1 MDARQK
7 IEAVKWRCFHCDEA
21 FTDEAAAR
29 DHFGRSERQSPACQ
43 IDAAE
48 YRKME
53 ARMLSYNE
61 EDSEMHRQI
70 YRMESA
76 HAAALKAEEEKGY
89 ARGLTDGAPYL
100 AEREATIATHTAEIA
115 AREAEIANQAL
126 NYVSLFGELQNAMAE
141 IARLREVL
149 MNVKVTLVIA
159 NETKDGPIVDT
170 IWHGPAET
178 LFDYID
184 NSFTQQP
191 TKD

>member
-1 MDARQK
+1 MSLPCTKVTVESMDAGQTFSYACNPAAIREVLQTLASK
-7 IEAVKWRCFHCDEA
+7 EAE
-21 FTDEAAAR
+21 
-29 DHFGRSERQSPACQ
+29 
-43 IDAAE
+43 
-48 YRKME
+48 
-53 ARMLSYNE
+53 
-61 EDSEMHRQI
+61 
-70 YRMESA
+70 
-76 HAAALKAEEEKGY
+76 
-89 ARGLTDGAPYL
+89 LT
-100 AEREATIATHTAEIA
+100 

-126 NYVSLFGELQNAMAE
+126 NYVSLFGGLQNAMAE

-149 MNVKVTLVIA
+149 MNVKATLVIA